1 MDSYPPLVVLEHSIN
16 RYDSSMM
23 SGLNILPSYTD
34 YFDLN
39 TTTLALQS
47 SIAWAG
53 CAVAGL
59 GYGKL
64 TDWLGRKKAMWISAL
79 ITLIGIII
87 QATSQNIAMF
97 VVARF
102 IVGVGNGA
110 TFLCGPIYLAE
121 IFPLKWRGIGLG
133 IFMDFYY
140 VGKEHIAPIWDR
152 NCLEI

>member
-1 MDSYPPLVVLEHSIN
+1 
-16 RYDSSMM
+16 
-23 SGLNILPSYTD
+23 
-34 YFDLN
+34 
-39 TTTLALQS
+39 
-47 SIAWAG
+47 
-53 CAVAGL
+53 
-59 GYGKL
+59 
-64 TDWLGRKKAMWISAL
+64 MWISAL